1 MSEPDPDDR
10 PSLEGRTATGMAGFV
25 AGVAG
30 AAVALGFGELV
41 EGVSETIPSLVVAV
55 AEVVVDYT
63 PGDVVA
69 FSIANIGSAQK
80 TLLVTGVVVVSL
92 AVCGILGRLAARG
105 GRLAAVGGFA
115 LFGLVGGWAAAR
127 NPQSPAGASWLVALA
142 AAVLAAA
149 TTIFLVHRAGAL
161 SRPASAAASAAADAD
176 EEGVAA
182 RSPERVRTRRS
193 FFGFAAGAA
202 IAALGL
208 VGLGRGLRGE
218 SAAEQAR
225 EAYSLPSRDPAPATD
240 QGTALGEPQP
250 SDAVT
255 APSVADTPTTTQG
268 TIDTG
273 GAAPTTTQAQQSQ
286 ATETEQPAPTTTQAQ
301 QSQATETEQPAPTTT
316 QAQQSQATETEQPA
330 PTTTQAQQ
338 TQATETQQ
346 PAPTTTQPPEPAP
359 TTTQPPEP
367 APTTTQPP
375 EPAPTTTQPPEP
387 APTTTQPPEPAPT
400 TTQPPE
406 PAPTTTQPPEPAPT
420 TTQPPEP
427 APTTTQPPSN
437 LPVQEQLARID
448 TLDNQ
453 VPGISAYI
461 TPITPTD
468 KFYRIDTAVR
478 PPQVN
483 PANWRLRFTGMVDR
497 PYELTFDDI
506 LAMDL
511 SDHVITLSC
520 VSNPVGGQLVGNAVW
535 TGVPLAVLLER
546 AGAQSWANQVVG
558 RSVDDF
564 TAGFP
569 IGAVHDGRNAILAI
583 GMNDELLPISHGFPA
598 RLVVAGL
605 YGYVSAVKWLEEI
618 HLTTWDGFDGYWVPR
633 GWSKR
638 GPIKTQSRIDTPRS
652 NARLRVGETTSVA
665 GIAWAPTRG
674 IERVETKIGRE
685 DWTPCRLGQALG
697 DESWVQWHREWTPA
711 KSGTHRIQVRATDG
725 NGTTQGGFSVPPR
738 PNGAEGRHSLR
749 VEVRR

>member
-1 MSEPDPDDR
+1 MPEPEPGDR
-10 PSLEGRTATGMAGFV
+10 LSQEGRTATGAAGLV

-69 FSIANIGSAQK
+69 FSIANVGSAQK

-105 GRLAAVGGFA
+105 RRVAAVGGFA

-127 NPQSPAGASWLVALA
+127 NPQSPAAASWLVALA

-149 TTIFLVHRAGAL
+149 TTVFLVRRAAVL
-161 SRPASAAASAAADAD
+161 PRPASRMAAGDADADTDGDNAAAS
-176 EEGVAA
+176 
-182 RSPERVRTRRS
+182 SPERVRTRRS

-240 QGTALGEPQP
+240 QGTALDEPQ
-250 SDAVT
+250 STDAGT
-255 APSVADTPTTTQG
+255 APSVADTPSTNQG
-268 TIDTG
+268 AIDTG
-273 GAAPTTTQAQQSQ
+273 PAPTTTPQQQ
-286 ATETEQPAPTTTQAQ
+286 TQTTDPEQPAPTTTPQ
-301 QSQATETEQPAPTTT
+301 QQTQTTDPEQPAPTTT
-316 QAQQSQATETEQPA
+316 PQ
-330 PTTTQAQQ
+330 QQ
-338 TQATETQQ
+338 TQTTDPEQ

-359 TTTQPPEP
+359 ATTQPPEP
-367 APTTTQPP
+367 APTTQPP
-375 EPAPTTTQPPEP
+375 EPEPAPTTQPPEP
-387 APTTTQPPEPAPT
+387 APA
-400 TTQPPE
+400 
-406 PAPTTTQPPEPAPT
+406 

-437 LPVQEQLARID
+437 LSVQKQLDRID
-448 TLDNQ
+448 TLDDE
-453 VPGISAYI
+453 VRGISPYI
-461 TPITPTD
+461 TPVTPTD
-468 KFYRIDTAVR
+468 EFYRIDTAVS
-478 PPQVN
+478 PPHVN

-520 VSNPVGGQLVGNAVW
+520 VSNPVGGRLVGNAVW
-535 TGVPLAVLLER
+535 TGVPLAALLER

-583 GMNDELLPISHGFPA
+583 GMNGDVLPISHGFPA

-605 YGYVSAVKWLEEI
+605 YGYVSAVKWLDEI

-638 GPIKTQSRIDTPRS
+638 GPIKTQSRIDTPKK

-674 IERVETKIGRE
+674 IERVETQIGGE

-697 DESWVQWHREWTPA
+697 DESWVQWHREWTPDR
-711 KSGTHRIQVRATDG
+711 SGTHRIKVRATDG
-725 NGTTQGGFSVPPR
+725 TGTTQGGFSVSPR
-738 PNGAEGRHSLR
+738 PNGAEGWHTIR
-749 VEVRR
+749 VDVRR